1 MGQVPQFEKPNGG
14 EDVAEDIS
22 LGGGKLP
29 SADVK
34 NEEAKA
40 AEFVAPIA
48 TVC

>member
-1 MGQVPQFEKPNGG
+1 MLASG

-34 NEEAKA
+34 NEEAQA
-40 AEFVAPIA
+40 EEFVAPIA